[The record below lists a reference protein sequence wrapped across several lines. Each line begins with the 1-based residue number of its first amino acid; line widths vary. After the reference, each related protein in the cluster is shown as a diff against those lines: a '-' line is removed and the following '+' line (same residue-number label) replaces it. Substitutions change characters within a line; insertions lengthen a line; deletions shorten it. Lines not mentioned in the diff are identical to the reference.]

1 MKSIR
6 VLTVVSLGLLAG
18 LLARPLKADGLNKET
33 IVKINHPMKV
43 GNVVLPPGKYDFQ
56 LALTQ
61 TNMNVVYIRDAANYH
76 LVATVIGNTAYR
88 LYPHGKP
95 GWVLYPSVPGEEAAL
110 ETWYFAGETDGV
122 QFRDNNKPLP
132 VLAKS
137 HTSTSTG
144 AVGGMK

>member
-6 VLTVVSLGLLAG
+6 VLTVLSLGLLAI
-18 LLARPLKADGLNKET
+18 LLADPLKADGLNKET
-33 IVKINHPMKV
+33 LVKINNPMKV
-43 GNVVLPPGKYDFQ
+43 GNVVLQPGKYDFQ

-88 LYPHGKP
+88 LYPHGRP
-95 GWVLYPSVPGEEAAL
+95 GWVFYPSVPGEEAAL
-110 ETWYFAGETDGV
+110 KTWYFAGETDGI
-122 QFRDNNKPLP
+122 QFRDSNKPLP
-132 VLAKS
+132 ALAKNP
-137 HTSTSTG
+137 TPTSTG

>member
-18 LLARPLKADGLNKET
+18 FLANPLKADDFNKET
-33 IVKINHPMKV
+33 IVKIDNPMKV

-61 TNMNVVYIRDAANYH
+61 TNMNVVYIRDARNNH
-76 LVATVIGNTAYR
+76 FVATVIGNSAYR
-88 LYPHGKP
+88 PVPHGNS
-95 GWVLYPSVPGEEAAL
+95 GWTFYPSVPGEEAAL
-110 ETWYFAGETDGV
+110 KTWYFAGETDGI
-122 QFRDNNKPLP
+122 QFPDYNQPLP

>member
-6 VLTVVSLGLLAG
+6 VLTVVSIGLLAG
-18 LLARPLKADGLNKET
+18 FLANALKADDLNKET
-33 IVKINHPMKV
+33 LVRINNPMKV

-61 TNMNVVYIRDAANYH
+61 TNMNVVYIRDAGDYH

-110 ETWYFAGETDGV
+110 KTWYFAGETDGV
-122 QFRDNNKPLP
+122 QFRDHNKPLP
-132 VLAKS
+132 ALAKNP
-137 HTSTSTG
+137 TPTSTG
-144 AVGGMK
+144 TLGGMK